1 MSTSKLVLNKPIVSS
16 DSVGLSY
23 SYQSHRTYFTIST
36 NEFTGECKVQP
47 KTLATT
53 PKKLVGAVNAEWKEG
68 QQFREGLTYKGKA
81 KIQKAVRIL
90 ELIHTVES
98 DLKAYCTLGTLTY
111 GRDYPTDH
119 ESKKHL
125 DMFLKRCRRKFPEFK
140 YVWVIEKQKRGA
152 PHFHILT
159 PYYIPKEWINKA
171 WNEIVNTWQL
181 SNSHKLQTVLP
192 NVIKVDNA
200 GAYMSKYLSKEGHKI
215 GGNGYGIDTKT
226 RALMKDNITYLVGD
240 RMDVETINEVVS
252 DLVNKIGLQTLNSQS
267 WTNFYNGYGGA
278 WLSDYNE
285 FSLKEFIEYDID
297 KYQLNPVE

>member
-1 MSTSKLVLNKPIVSS
+1 MSTPKLVLNKPIVSS

-23 SYQSHRTYFTIST
+23 SYQSHRTYITIST
-36 NEFTGECKVQP
+36 NKFTGECKVQP

-53 PKKLVGAVNAEWKEG
+53 PKKLIGSVNAEWKEG
-68 QQFREGLTYKGKA
+68 KQFREGLTYKGKA

-111 GRDYPTDH
+111 GKDYPTDH

-226 RALMKDNITYLVGD
+226 RALMKDNTTYLVGE

-285 FSLKEFIEYDID
+285 FMLKEFIEYEVD